1 MIEDHPTKAVKV
13 NRHVFFHYHTYIL
26 CPPYMGD
33 TRKNSTENQTTP
45 FYQVRKET
53 HLYHNRWLHDFRTGP
68 LEHH

>member
-45 FYQVRKET
+45 FYQVRKENT
-53 HLYHNRWLHDFRTGP
+53 P
-68 LEHH
+68 IP

>member
-45 FYQVRKET
+45 FY
-53 HLYHNRWLHDFRTGP
+53 HFRTGP
-68 LEHH
+68 LEHHRQLTSP